1 MEEPDFVIRTATFEE
16 FEHGLTEEALSATDV
31 LVFWSHALQEEFSA
45 DVAERVRN
53 HVNSG
58 MGLVALHSAHYSKI
72 MKLLMGTSMTLKWK
86 HDESE
91 YLWCIHPA
99 HPIAYGVPERIIL
112 PQEEMYG
119 EPFDIPK
126 PDDVV
131 FEGWF
136 SNGYLFRSGCT
147 FTRGRGKIFY
157 FQPGHE
163 EYPTYYNPD
172 IQRII
177 KNAVRFCAHSD
188 SKRFISQNMEV
199 KD

>member
-1 MEEPDFVIRTATFEE
+1 
-16 FEHGLTEEALSATDV
+16 
-31 LVFWSHALQEEFSA
+31 
-45 DVAERVRN
+45 
-53 HVNSG
+53 

-136 SNGYLFRSGCT
+136 SNGYLFRRVEIT
-147 FTRGRGKIFY
+147 GKL
-157 FQPGHE
+157 QAVLS
-163 EYPTYYNPD
+163 TAD
-172 IQRII
+172 RI
-177 KNAVRFCAHSD
+177 KEKGAENEL
-188 SKRFISQNMEV
+188 FINLRRV
-199 KD
+199 V